1 MQKFTLNLKKCVL
14 FLLAVVF
21 LSLSAFV
28 ICEDGMKT
36 IHTILN
42 KYYDKEGQQAQ
53 LKRYELNVTNNGF
66 CRYRKV
72 FTNGKEEFFAFNLTR
87 FKSLD
92 YYGNSENGELW
103 LRTKSDDV
111 IVQTR
116 NDKSGDIDSMATYV
130 MIPLKNIDVDQL
142 NELASRL
149 RKLTQPELAMN
160 K

>member
-1 MQKFTLNLKKCVL
+1 MRKFTLNLKKCVF
-14 FLLAVVF
+14 FLSAMVF

-28 ICEDGMKT
+28 TREDDKKT
-36 IHTILN
+36 IHAILN

-130 MIPLKNIDVDQL
+130 MIPVKNIDVDQL
-142 NELASRL
+142 NELSSRL
-149 RKLTQPELAMN
+149 KKLTQQELAMN